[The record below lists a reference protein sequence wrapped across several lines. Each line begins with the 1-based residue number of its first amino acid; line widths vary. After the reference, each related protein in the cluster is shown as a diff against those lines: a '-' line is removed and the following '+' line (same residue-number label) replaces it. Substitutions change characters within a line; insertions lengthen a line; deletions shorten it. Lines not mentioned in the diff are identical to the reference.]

1 MFNQL
6 KTVRTVLLAVV
17 NPEPV
22 IIDWG
27 LLYSLCSCC
36 SCCALIDL
44 SYLIGSGD
52 SKVANCLPN
61 LDADI

>member
-27 LLYSLCSCC
+27 LLYSFFICSFFLF
-36 SCCALIDL
+36 AA
-44 SYLIGSGD
+44 
-52 SKVANCLPN
+52 VAAAVL
-61 LDADI
+61 